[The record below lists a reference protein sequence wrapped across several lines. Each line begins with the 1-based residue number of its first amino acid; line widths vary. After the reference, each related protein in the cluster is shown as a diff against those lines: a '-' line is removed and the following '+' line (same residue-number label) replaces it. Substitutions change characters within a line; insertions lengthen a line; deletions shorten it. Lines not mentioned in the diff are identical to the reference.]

1 MDEIHRLGCL
11 WPDLLALEKHLQ
23 RIAGLHQAGDALGAA
38 RARKQAELDLMAAP
52 PVPCPSSEM
61 TR

>member
-38 RARKQAELDLMAAP
+38 RARNRPTLISAAP
-52 PVPCPSSEM
+52 PVPCRHP
-61 TR
+61 R